1 MLAGAVL
8 VQECQDAVAQEGGLD
23 CGLEPRVGYTGP
35 LLGEGGDGQ
44 EQE

>member
-23 CGLEPRVGYTGP
+23 CGLEPRVSYTGP